1 MNETLALVLTLLGLT
16 AIKATPLIYAA
27 LGGVISERSGVINI
41 GLEGMLIA
49 GAFAAVA
56 VSYVSE
62 NVALAALA
70 GILAGALCGALLG
83 YAATRFRADQ
93 IVAGTGLNL
102 LAQGAAAFALVIVF
116 NQPGASKEV
125 RGFSSLGTW
134 GPDVL
139 VIVAFIL
146 PFIVHALVY
155 RTVWGL
161 RLRAC
166 GENPTAAESAGFD
179 PLRTRVWAVTIS
191 GALAGLGGVYLSIG
205 ELTLYSD
212 GMTAGRGYIALAAV
226 IFGRWSPLG
235 AFGACL
241 FFGIFAALQ
250 FTLQRAGIPSQIMQ
264 ALPYLAALV
273 AIAGVVGRAR
283 APQADGIP
291 YVRAR

>member
-1 MNETLALVLTLLGLT
+1 MNDSVALVITLLGLT

-27 LGGVISERSGVINI
+27 LGGVIAERAGVINI

-56 VSYVSE
+56 ISYITS
-62 NVALAALA
+62 NLALATLA
-70 GILAGALCGALLG
+70 GVLAGALCGALLG
-83 YAATRFRADQ
+83 FAATRWRADQ

-125 RGFSSLGTW
+125 TGFNSLGAW

-139 VIVAFIL
+139 VALALVL
-146 PFIVHALVY
+146 PFAVHALLY
-155 RTVWGL
+155 GTVWGL

-166 GENPTAAESAGFD
+166 GENPAAAESAGVD
-179 PLRTRVWAVTIS
+179 PLRTRMWAVTIS
-191 GALAGLGGVYLSIG
+191 GALAGLGGAYLSIG

-212 GMTAGRGYIALAAV
+212 GMIAGRGFIALAAV
-226 IFGRWSPLG
+226 IFGRWTPLG

-241 FFGIFAALQ
+241 FFGIFSALQ
-250 FTLQRAGIPSQIMQ
+250 FTLQRAGIPSQLMQ

-291 YVRAR
+291 YSRAN